1 MYSLNKVQ
9 IIGNV
14 TNDIEARETPNGSK
28 VCSFGVAT
36 NRRYKDKSGM
46 LQEETEFHNVVLW
59 SAMAETAEKYLKKGN
74 KVYIEGRLQTRSWDD
89 QSGTKRYK
97 TEIVGDN
104 MILLTPKAGGG
115 SGDFEAPSSYAQPAA
130 PSDEAPKKARA
141 TKPKAE
147 EEIKIED
154 IPF

>member
-9 IIGNV
+9 LIGNATQDPEV
-14 TNDIEARETPNGSK
+14 RETPNGAK
-28 VCSFGVAT
+28 VCTFGVAT
-36 NRRYKDKSGM
+36 NRRYKDKTGA

-59 SAMAETAEKYLKKGN
+59 TFLAETAERYLKKGN

-89 QSGTKRYK
+89 QAGVKRYK

-104 MILLTPKAGGG
+104 MILLTPKGG
-115 SGDFEAPSSYAQPAA
+115 STGDFEAPAA
-130 PSDEAPKKARA
+130 AGGASDEAAPKKTRSA
-141 TKPKAE
+141 KPKAE

>member
-1 MYSLNKVQ
+1 MYSLNKAQV
-9 IIGNV
+9 IGNV
-14 TNDIEARETPNGSK
+14 TNDIEVRETPNGAK

-36 NRRYKDKSGM
+36 NRRYKDKTGM

-59 SAMAETAEKYLKKGN
+59 SGLAETAEKYLKKGN
-74 KVYIEGRLQTRSWDD
+74 KVFIEGRLQTRSWDD
-89 QSGTKRYK
+89 QAGTKRYK
-97 TEIVGDN
+97 TEIVAEN
-104 MILLTPKAGGG
+104 MILLTPKAGG
-115 SGDFEAPSSYAQPAA
+115 SGDYEAAPMPAPAA
-130 PSDEAPKKARA
+130 ASAGDKKPRA